1 MRLQRAYELERA
13 EQDRIARPTANAP
26 IDDGPPLTHPWEDAL
41 RDLKRVVGSCPEIEP
56 PLARIN
62 RDYRQAERERE
73 NALKRRLRQE
83 RQQRDAKKKA
93 RVDAGLMD

>member
-1 MRLQRAYELERA
+1 MIEALRE
-13 EQDRIARPTANAP
+13 PTAHAP
-26 IDDGPPLTHPWEDAL
+26 IDDGPPLTHEWEDVL
-41 RDLKRVVGSCPEIEP
+41 HDLKRVVGSCPEIDP

-93 RVDAGLMD
+93 RLDAGLMD